1 MSRNQNCCSVSKSFP
16 TLRLPGLQYSRLPL
30 SFIISQSLLKLM
42 SIELVM
48 PSILCCPLLLLPSTF
63 PSIRVFSNEL
73 ALPISRR
80 KDWSFSTSPSNYYSG
95 LISLGLTDL
104 ISLQS
109 KGLSRVFSSTTVQK
123 HQFFRA
129 QPSLWSNFH
138 IHSWLLE
145 KNMALTIWTSVS
157 KVISLLFSML
167 SRFVIVFLAS
177 SKHGCNQSLQWFWSP
192 RK

>member
-1 MSRNQNCCSVSKSFP
+1 MCSDSRTLCALHRCLFNAVNNPESWDRCSLRKQAGIQVSRTQDCCSVSESFP
-16 TLRLPGLQYSRLPL
+16 TLQLPGLQYSRLPL

-104 ISLQS
+104 ISLLKLMSIESVMPSVTSSSVVPFSCLQS
-109 KGLSRVFSSTTVQK
+109 FPASGSFPVS
-123 HQFFRA
+123 QFF
-129 QPSLWSNFH
+129 
-138 IHSWLLE
+138 
-145 KNMALTIWTSVS
+145 TSGGQNIGV
-157 KVISLLFSML
+157 
-167 SRFVIVFLAS
+167 
-177 SKHGCNQSLQWFWSP
+177 
-192 RK
+192 